1 MDWWI
6 FSWHYSTRHVH
17 KIKWLSLLCPG
28 VVGSFC
34 MNLCQCIKHLHS
46 KRSTQQPF
54 GNWHPDGLIGNYWQS
69 IDARPE
75 LATGTQYL
83 FSLASNYSTFCWGE
97 THKNMC
103 LWMGVSPNGF
113 ALLLSFTPT
122 PASHKPTK
130 AVLILFKGLEKRRE
144 WSQLFTA
151 AGLPIDQL
159 ISCAGPLP
167 QFPHHLASVRQID
180 PQTAK
185 FLLEVLPGGP
195 CQSWSYKQGR
205 KTDGSNYQEQTLQEF
220 GRKTFQGVPT
230 TLVGDLKPLSK
241 ETGLDTSLY
250 RLNWKQW
257 CLWER
262 SQDKKHARMKHCIPK
277 LLYPP
282 GNEKSPPPIKTSIT
296 LPIISRSIET
306 SILCLASAPRSAWS
320 TGCFHQADCSNG
332 PTPNETNPGR
342 AWGINKT
349 IPKLRVP
356 VDSPNDKLTN
366 GKIKRT
372 WTKLRN

>member
-1 MDWWI
+1 MSMYQTSSFKEVHTATIWQLTSWWT
-6 FSWHYSTRHVH
+6 HRQ
-17 KIKWLSLLCPG
+17 LLAI
-28 VVGSFC
+28 
-34 MNLCQCIKHLHS
+34 NRCQ
-46 KRSTQQPF
+46 
-54 GNWHPDGLIGNYWQS
+54 
-69 IDARPE
+69 
-75 LATGTQYL
+75 TGTGDRDAVPFQLSFKL
-83 FSLASNYSTFCWGE
+83 FNFLLGWNTQE
-97 THKNMC
+97 H
-103 LWMGVSPNGF
+103 VSMNGRVPKWVCP
-113 ALLLSFTPT
+113 LKSFTPT
-122 PASHKPTK
+122 PASHEPTK

-144 WSQLFTA
+144 WSLALWDKAIYSRWSANRPTNFLC
-151 AGLPIDQL
+151 GPSSS
-159 ISCAGPLP
+159 IS
-167 QFPHHLASVRQID
+167 ASSGKRQANRS
-180 PQTAK
+180 PN
-185 FLLEVLPGGP
+185 LLEVLPGGP

-241 ETGLDTSLY
+241 EPGLDTSLY
-250 RLNWKQW
+250 WLNWKQW

-282 GNEKSPPPIKTSIT
+282 GNEKSPPPIKTVIT

-306 SILCLASAPRSAWS
+306 SILCLASASRSGWS
-320 TGCFHQADCSNG
+320 TWCFHQADCSNG

-349 IPKLRVP
+349 IPKLRVA
-356 VDSPNDKLTN
+356 VDSPNDGLTN

>member
-1 MDWWI
+1 M
-6 FSWHYSTRHVH
+6 
-17 KIKWLSLLCPG
+17 
-28 VVGSFC
+28 
-34 MNLCQCIKHLHS
+34 
-46 KRSTQQPF
+46 
-54 GNWHPDGLIGNYWQS
+54 GLPSY
-69 IDARPE
+69 
-75 LATGTQYL
+75 Y
-83 FSLASNYSTFCWGE
+83 
-97 THKNMC
+97 
-103 LWMGVSPNGF
+103 
-113 ALLLSFTPT
+113 LLLRLQHLINQQKLCWFYAKVWRKGGSG
-122 PASHKPTK
+122 ASPSETK
-130 AVLILFKGLEKRRE
+130 
-144 WSQLFTA
+144 LFTA

-185 FLLEVLPGGP
+185 FFLLEVLPGGS

-241 ETGLDTSLY
+241 EPGLDTSLY
-250 RLNWKQW
+250 WLNWKQW

-306 SILCLASAPRSAWS
+306 SSFSFEVGLKHLVLSSGGLFEWANPQWNQPWSCLRDQQNDPKTTS
-320 TGCFHQADCSNG
+320 TS
-332 PTPNETNPGR
+332 
-342 AWGINKT
+342 
-349 IPKLRVP
+349 
-356 VDSPNDKLTN
+356 TN

>member
-6 FSWHYSTRHVH
+6 FCWHYSTRHVH

-54 GNWHPDGLIGNYWQS
+54 GNWHPDELIGNYWQS

-144 WSQLFTA
+144 WSLALWDKAIYSRWSANRPTNFLC
-151 AGLPIDQL
+151 GPSSS
-159 ISCAGPLP
+159 IS
-167 QFPHHLASVRQID
+167 ASSGKRQANRS
-180 PQTAK
+180 PN
-185 FLLEVLPGGP
+185 LLEVLPGGP

-241 ETGLDTSLY
+241 EPGLDTSLY

-262 SQDKKHARMKHCIPK
+262 SQDKKHARMKHCIPFFYSSHQETRNHHHPLK
-277 LLYPP
+277 LLLLY
-282 GNEKSPPPIKTSIT
+282 
-296 LPIISRSIET
+296 L
-306 SILCLASAPRSAWS
+306 
-320 TGCFHQADCSNG
+320 
-332 PTPNETNPGR
+332 
-342 AWGINKT
+342 
-349 IPKLRVP
+349 
-356 VDSPNDKLTN
+356 
-366 GKIKRT
+366 
-372 WTKLRN
+372 